1 MSTVT
6 PKQYRV
12 AAQHLKQAQES
23 LRLARHFL
31 GGSAEPDSMVISVI
45 EIASAYVG
53 DAITPCDARGV
64 E

>member
-1 MSTVT
+1 MITVT

-23 LRLARHFL
+23 LRLAAHAL
-31 GGSAEPDSMVISVI
+31 GSDAGRQLDLECANISVR
-45 EIASAYVG
+45 
-53 DAITPCDARGV
+53 DAIADYTEKGV